1 VTEPRR
7 RVEQVIDWR
16 PTTGAVVL
24 RWTSA
29 GLLGLYALIVMRLT
43 LEPAGSESAIF
54 GQLNRFA
61 TAVSRN
67 RLAWSQTEALAN
79 VALFIPLGFL
89 LAVVLSRVGPSAALC
104 VLASVFIELIQARFL
119 PSRVPTIDDV
129 WHNSAGGAVGAALA
143 WPITLWLR
151 SHPPRFWR

>member
-1 VTEPRR
+1 MAA
-7 RVEQVIDWR
+7 
-16 PTTGAVVL
+16 AVV
-24 RWTSA
+24 RCISA
-29 GLLGLYALIVMRLT
+29 GALGLYALLVMRLT
-43 LEPAGSESAIF
+43 LEPASNERAIF
-54 GQLNRFA
+54 DQLNRFA
-61 TAVSRN
+61 ATLSRN
-67 RLAWSQTEALAN
+67 RLVWSQTEALAN

-89 LAVVLSRVGPSAALC
+89 LAAVLTRVGPSAALC

-151 SHPPRFWR
+151 SHPARFWR